1 MAFSVLSG
9 CSKDSAGEG
18 TSGDKG
24 GSKDPGESK
33 SEGFVFG
40 EDELE
45 YTMYGHYDWYTM
57 PNWGEDVA
65 SKWIKENKKS

>member
-1 MAFSVLSG
+1 MRNKMKFLSLSLIALLMAFSVLSG

-33 SEGFVFG
+33 SEGFVF
-40 EDELE
+40 
-45 YTMYGHYDWYTM
+45 W
-57 PNWGEDVA
+57 
-65 SKWIKENKKS
+65 